1 MIEKVLLTYLQS
13 TTITVCKNLT
23 TKLGGIG
30 KIFVVQVPTYD
41 STTKMPWLVIEPT
54 GGTRERIGASKI
66 EEVNS
71 VRISVDAG
79 ATQLVL
85 GRECAELAKKA
96 VENYRGNLN
105 GTGGATDIIITCS
118 AITGFPGLNGC
129 YRWQFSARCQWT
141 EVYSKP

>member
-1 MIEKVLLTYLQS
+1 VIEKELLTYLQS

-41 STTKMPWLVIEPT
+41 STTKMPWLVLEPT
-54 GGTRERIGASKI
+54 GGTRERIGASKV
-66 EEVNS
+66 EEVNN
-71 VRISVDAG
+71 VRISVDNG
-79 ATQLVL
+79 ATQMAP
-85 GRECAELAKKA
+85 GRECIELAKKA

-105 GTGGATDIIITCS
+105 GASDISITCS

-129 YRWQFSARCQWT
+129 YRWQFTARCQWT
-141 EVYSKP
+141 ETYSRP